1 MRDKD
6 TLKSL
11 HDAGTLMQ
19 YLYASPEQAITVSN
33 GLTELKIRMD
43 DECRVMASNLSFPD
57 TPEFDYTSSFDVPC
71 MLGCIEQLESRPPEM
86 KNTCFTS
93 RWDEIRTVTATT
105 LALNFCGARHGK

>member
-19 YLYASPEQAITVSN
+19 YLYASPEHAVTVSN

-57 TPEFDYTSSFDVPC
+57 TPEFVYASTSHACLAASNSWNP
-71 MLGCIEQLESRPPEM
+71 GRP
-86 KNTCFTS
+86 
-93 RWDEIRTVTATT
+93 R
-105 LALNFCGARHGK
+105 